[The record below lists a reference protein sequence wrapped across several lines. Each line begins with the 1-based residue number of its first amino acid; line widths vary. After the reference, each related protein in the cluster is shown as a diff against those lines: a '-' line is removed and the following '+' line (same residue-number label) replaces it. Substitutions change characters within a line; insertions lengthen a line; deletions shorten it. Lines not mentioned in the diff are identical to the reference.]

1 MKKKTNIESW
11 PDIEIVDHY
20 RKTNDNDLVG
30 ILFKR
35 YTRFVFLVCMKYLK
49 DEEKSK
55 DASMQIFE
63 NLFTDLLK
71 YDIKN
76 FKAWL
81 HSVTKNY
88 CLLQFRSDKHSRV
101 FEEDLKKVAHDDVE
115 SEGFLYLHN
124 ENAKEDK
131 LRKLEDALGSLSK
144 EQKICIE
151 LFYLKEKCYDEVS
164 EITGYNF
171 KQVKSYIQNGKR
183 NLKNILQSNNE

>member
-1 MKKKTNIESW
+1 MKKITNIESW
-11 PDIEIVDHY
+11 PDIEIVDQY
-20 RKTNDNDLVG
+20 RKSNNNDLVG

-63 NLFTDLLK
+63 SLFTGLLK
-71 YDIKN
+71 HDIKN

-81 HSVTKNY
+81 YSVTKNY
-88 CLLQFRSDKHSRV
+88 CLLQFRSDKHRSV
-101 FEEDLKKVAHDDVE
+101 FEEDLKKVVHDDVE
-115 SEGFLYLHN
+115 SGGFLYLHN
-124 ENAKEDK
+124 ENAKENK
-131 LRKLEDALGSLSK
+131 LRKLEDAIESLSK

-151 LFYLKEKCYDEVS
+151 LFYLKEKCYDEVA
-164 EITGYNF
+164 EITGYTF